1 MAKTKKLYRR
11 PKEGKIF
18 GVAAGL
24 AEYFDIDVTL
34 LRVILV
40 VLVFAGAGFL
50 IPIYLLLALLLP
62 TNESEAKAGIST
74 ESVQSN
80 FSELSREF
88 REGAGDRT
96 KHYLGVGLI
105 LIGGWLFARR
115 LYPEIFDIRWEFFWP
130 VLLIFVGVLFLVK
143 KGGRK

>member
-11 PKEGKIF
+11 PKDGKIF
-18 GVAAGL
+18 GVVAGL

-34 LRVILV
+34 LRVIIV

-50 IPIYLLLALLLP
+50 VPVYLLMALLLP
-62 TNESEAKAGIST
+62 TTPSDAKAGIST
-74 ESVQSN
+74 ASVQSN

-105 LIGGWLFARR
+105 LIGSWLFLRR
-115 LYPEIFDIRWEFFWP
+115 MYPEIFDIRWEFLWP
-130 VLLIFVGVLFLVK
+130 VLLIFVGVLFLMK
-143 KGGRK
+143 KGGRE

>member
-11 PKEGKIF
+11 PKDGKIF
-18 GVAAGL
+18 GVVAGL

-34 LRVILV
+34 LRVIIV

-50 IPIYLLLALLLP
+50 VPVYLLMALLLP
-62 TNESEAKAGIST
+62 TTPSDAKAGIST
-74 ESVQSN
+74 ASVQSN

-105 LIGGWLFARR
+105 LIGSRLFLRR
-115 LYPEIFDIRWEFFWP
+115 MYPEIFDIRWEFLWP
-130 VLLIFVGVLFLVK
+130 VLLIFVGVLFLMK
-143 KGGRK
+143 KGGRE